1 MATEFDTETSGSP
14 YKVVKLYDIGN
25 SVSGAVVFFDTKTTQ
40 ARDYTTEQL
49 KTWDDG
55 SPQYLTEI
63 YLLVD
68 GEENAFLDSDK
79 TMPAVK
85 GEIVR
90 IICDGST
97 WFQWKEALAGF
108 REAGNTFS
116 TDTHILW
123 VFDRTE
129 PSSNPKYGAK
139 NVKVFTLTDK
149 GGGAALHAAADKS
162 SGDIA
167 DSIVAYRAKRD
178 ALPVAAPTTFD
189 EEPF

>member
-1 MATEFDTETSGSP
+1 MATEFDTETGGSP
-14 YKVVKLYDIGN
+14 YKVVKLYDLGN
-25 SVSGAVVFFDTKTTQ
+25 SVSGAVVYFDTKTTQ

-68 GEENAFLDSDK
+68 GEENAFLDAAK
-79 TMPAVK
+79 TMPAAK

-97 WFQWKEALAGF
+97 WFQWKEALAAF

-129 PSSNPKYGAK
+129 PSSNPKYGPK

-149 GGGAALHAAADKS
+149 GGGAALHAAADTASK
-162 SGDIA
+162 GVL
-167 DSIVAYRAKRD
+167 DSIVTYRALRD
-178 ALPVAAPTTFD
+178 ATPAAPVTTFD